1 MKKGKYIDYNI
12 IMACLGKAPAKTSQ
26 EVTTN
31 YEVKTNNQLLP
42 ALRERLGLH
51 GRFLTMAT
59 RYAHLPS
66 MVQPQAA

>member
-26 EVTTN
+26 AVETN
-31 YEVKTNNQLLP
+31 YEAESANQLLP

-66 MVQPQAA
+66 IVHPQAA